1 MKKEGWEVKKLGEV
15 CDVRDGTHDSP
26 KYQNEGFPLITSK
39 NLVSGEV
46 NFENVNLI
54 SEDDFEKINKR
65 SKVDIGD
72 ILMPMIGTIGNPVI
86 VKTSK
91 IFAIKNVALIKFK
104 PSSEVLNRFILS
116 LLKSNLYSEKLL
128 SLNKGGTQK
137 FIALGT
143 IRNFLVPVPSLPI
156 QEQIVAELDT
166 LSDIIY
172 KKREQLIQLDT
183 LAQATFYEMFG
194 DPVDDPKFRAKT
206 FREISSVRQGLQIPI
221 SKRFAEAGTNRYPY
235 ITNQFINGKKIAEYI
250 ENPRPNVICKTD
262 DVLMTRTGNTGI
274 VISDIEG
281 VFHNNFFLIDYDRKI
296 ISKKYLVSFLKFP
309 EVKKLMLKKA
319 STTTIPDLNHS
330 DFYSINI
337 PVPPL
342 TLQNQFAE
350 QIEAIEKQKEL
361 IEKSITETQKL
372 FDYTMDKY
380 FN

>member
-1 MKKEGWEVKKLGEV
+1 MKQKFWNVDTAFGLVPIREKL
-15 CDVRDGTHDSP
+15 DSSFL
-26 KYQNEGFPLITSK
+26 YYFCCNY
-39 NLVSGEV
+39 
-46 NFENVNLI
+46 
-54 SEDDFEKINKR
+54 DFERHNKA
-65 SKVDIGD
+65 V
-72 ILMPMIGTIGNPVI
+72 TI
-86 VKTSK
+86 
-91 IFAIKNVALIKFK
+91 
-104 PSSEVLNRFILS
+104 PSLTKAD
-116 LLKSNLYSEKLL
+116 LLKIQI
-128 SLNKGGTQK
+128 SL
-137 FIALGT
+137 
-143 IRNFLVPVPSLPI
+143 PSLAI
-156 QEQIVAELDT
+156 QKQIVAELDT